1 MRVELLTIG
10 DELLDGVIAD
20 TNSAWLCEAIGQLGG
35 QVQRTQSARDDLET
49 LVSLLTEIAG
59 RADVC
64 ICTGGLGPTPDDL
77 TVDALAAAAGCELL
91 HNETVWTDIV
101 AMFGERTPSENNR
114 RQARIP
120 IGAEVLRSS
129 VGTAPGIQLK
139 LNDCTVFALPGVS
152 REMKWHYETFV
163 RSFLRDLVDR
173 PMVCRT
179 LKFAGIG
186 ESTLAQRIGELDCPA
201 GTEVLYRTHLPENHV
216 RLRADDESRLNT
228 LAHMVIGI
236 APDAYLGDDA
246 VCLPSATLA
255 SCRRHGL
262 TLGTAESCTGGL
274 VGARLTEVS
283 GASDVYVGTIVSYSN
298 EVKETLL
305 GVDPNLIRLNGA
317 VSEET
322 ARAMAS
328 GAQSALGCDIAVS
341 ITGIAGPTGGTPE
354 KPVGT
359 VWIAWAGPDL
369 DDARLR
375 VFRGNRQRIRR
386 LAMGYALDRI
396 RRHYGP
402 V

>member
-20 TNSAWLCEAIGQLGG
+20 TNSAWLCEAIGQIGG
-35 QVQRTQSARDDLET
+35 QVQRVQSVRDNLDVLVDL
-49 LVSLLTEIAG
+49 LRDISA

-77 TVDALAAAAGCELL
+77 TVDALAVAGGSRLQ
-91 HNETVWTDIV
+91 HDDAVWNDIV
-101 AMFGERTPSENNR
+101 TMFSGRTPSENNR

-120 IGAEVLRSS
+120 EGAEALRST
-129 VGTAPGIQLK
+129 VGTAPGIRIRIGT
-139 LNDCTVFALPGVS
+139 CTVFALPGVS
-152 REMKWHYETFV
+152 REMKWHYETYI
-163 RSFLRDLVDR
+163 SPFLHTLVEC
-173 PMVCRT
+173 PTVTRT

-186 ESTLAQRIGELDCPA
+186 ESTLAERIGELVCPP
-201 GTEVLYRTHLPENHV
+201 GTDVLYRTHLPENHV
-216 RLRADDESRLNT
+216 RLRATDESTLN
-228 LAHMVIGI
+228 AFAEMVIGV
-236 APDAYLGDDA
+236 APEAYLGDQA
-246 VCLPSATLA
+246 LSLPAATLA

-274 VGARLTEVS
+274 LGAHLTEVS
-283 GASDVYVGTIVSYSN
+283 GASDVYVGTVVSYSN
-298 EVKETLL
+298 SVKETLL
-305 GVDPNLIRLNGA
+305 GVEPQIIASHGA

-328 GAQSALGCDIAVS
+328 GAQIALGCDIAVS
-341 ITGIAGPTGGTPE
+341 ITGIAGPTGGTAD

-359 VWIAWAGPDL
+359 VWIAWAGPGL
-369 DDARLR
+369 DDAKLR
-375 VFRGNRQRIRR
+375 IFRGNRQRIRR